1 MDPSPLL
8 GASIAAELIRS
19 RRVVRRRTPPP
30 LRRAALILRRASGRR
45 MRLREPSVRVRES
58 AAEALEERQ
67 SGWARSGPVVA
78 LDAAWNLA
86 FAATGIA
93 VLVLSLAEDPPVPL
107 RLWIAGY
114 AAQCVVHVGC
124 VIAEYRRKRRERR
137 DRVAEESGGGDSVED
152 WSSSSG
158 SDGEDYG
165 IDQSEVDDDDDDDGD
180 SSIAKH
186 VESVNTMFSFIWWVV
201 GFYWVST
208 GGESLDQDCPQLYWL
223 CITFLAF
230 DVVFVIICVAIACLV
245 GIAVCCCLPCIIAI
259 LYAVADQE
267 GATKEE
273 IDSLPKFEFRIV
285 GSPEKADGEIQES
298 PQGTMVECNTD
309 SPVERPLSKEDAE
322 CCVCLC
328 AYEDRAELRELPC
341 RHHFHCVCIDK
352 WLQIN
357 STCPLCK
364 FDVLKIGNQT
374 GSEV

>member
-1 MDPSPLL
+1 M
-8 GASIAAELIRS
+8 
-19 RRVVRRRTPPP
+19 RRRTPPP

-165 IDQSEVDDDDDDDGD
+165 IDQSEVDDDDDDGD
-180 SSIAKH
+180 SRYALLFRDIECRV
-186 VESVNTMFSFIWWVV
+186 VEL
-201 GFYWVST
+201 G
-208 GGESLDQDCPQLYWL
+208 L
-223 CITFLAF
+223 
-230 DVVFVIICVAIACLV
+230 
-245 GIAVCCCLPCIIAI
+245 
-259 LYAVADQE
+259 
-267 GATKEE
+267 
-273 IDSLPKFEFRIV
+273 
-285 GSPEKADGEIQES
+285 
-298 PQGTMVECNTD
+298 
-309 SPVERPLSKEDAE
+309 
-322 CCVCLC
+322 
-328 AYEDRAELRELPC
+328 
-341 RHHFHCVCIDK
+341 
-352 WLQIN
+352 
-357 STCPLCK
+357 
-364 FDVLKIGNQT
+364 
-374 GSEV
+374 